1 MEYGGKELCDE
12 KSCHCLLFAS
22 VSVSSSRDLSAVSLL
37 YCWQVQKFSH
47 ARLCLLPS
55 PTRTL
60 NYGNQKFMVVE
71 PFVYCYKEHLALN
84 VYSLPWLAL
93 LWFGKASCFR
103 AAGNKKDPMSPASRH
118 VKNSVSLS
126 HFPNRCQL
134 HSGKVPFRP
143 EIVGCIVSKRHRR
156 GGSFPLE
163 YCMCVC
169 LCMHVHGSLCL

>member
-1 MEYGGKELCDE
+1 M
-12 KSCHCLLFAS
+12 
-22 VSVSSSRDLSAVSLL
+22 SLL
-37 YCWQVQKFSH
+37 TFCKCFCFVFKGPLSSIIIV
-47 ARLCLLPS
+47 LLTGAKILPCT
-55 PTRTL
+55 PLLVTLPHRTL